1 MKTLLQSSTMESVYA
16 ALTKRAFEVYAN
28 ARQEASQ
35 NRAIVA
41 LAGPP
46 GSGKSTIAA
55 EVVRRMNGTSS
66 RPFAAVLPMD
76 GFHLPRSTL
85 DKLPSRQEA
94 YAKRGAAWTFDA
106 SGVLNLVKTLHETR
120 THRTRPAMKAPGF
133 DHAEKDPVEEAYC
146 IPGHFTFIIL
156 EGNWLLYDKE
166 PWRQISTLVD
176 DAWFVDVEPGLAR
189 ERVARRHL
197 EAGIE
202 QTWEA
207 AVLRAEQNDL
217 RNGEEVRK
225 NLVNVGMTV
234 YSVEEA
240 VVGISERGVP
250 EGSRSTLVPGA
261 SEVSHAGA
269 VGVCT

>member
-1 MKTLLQSSTMESVYA
+1 MESVYA
-16 ALTKRAFEVYAN
+16 ALTKRAFEVYAD
-28 ARQEASQ
+28 ARNETSQ

-55 EVVRRMNGTSS
+55 EVVRRMNGTSP

-85 DKLPSRQEA
+85 DNLPNRQEA
-94 YAKRGAAWTFDA
+94 YAKRGAAWTFDV
-106 SGVLNLVKTLHETR
+106 SGVLTLVKTIHETR
-120 THRTRPAMKAPGF
+120 MHRIRPAIKAPGF
-133 DHAEKDPVEEAYC
+133 DHAEKDPVQEAYC
-146 IPGHFTFIIL
+146 IPGGFTLIIL

-166 PWRQISTLVD
+166 PWRQISTMVD
-176 DAWFVDVEPGLAR
+176 DTWFVDVDPALAR

-207 AVLRAEQNDL
+207 AVLRTEQNDL
-217 RNGEEVRK
+217 RNGEEVRT
-225 NLVNVGMTV
+225 NLVDVGMTV
-234 YSVEEA
+234 HSVEEA
-240 VVGISERGVP
+240 VVGLSGGGTP
-250 EGSRSTLVPGA
+250 KGSRSTLVLGA

-269 VGVCT
+269 VGMCT